1 MVEPRDI
8 KKIALQRAIYYPS
21 SEIYEQVAGFYDYG
35 TTGKKIK
42 RNFEDY
48 WRQYFLTE
56 LDENIHEIETTNI
69 MPEAVFKASGHL
81 DQFNDP
87 MIKCGR
93 CGSMEKA
100 EEVLEDQLGKPYEG
114 LETEELKEVIKEKE
128 VKCPTCKGELGKTGV
143 EVKEINLMFDVNI
156 GPTSEEKAYLR
167 PETAQGMF
175 TAFNREYHA
184 NREKLPLGLAQIGK
198 VYRNEISPR
207 QDLFRLREF
216 NQAEIQIFT
225 DPDEINEHPDYEEI
239 KNMEL
244 EVVPAGE
251 EKKAEKKTIK
261 ELKEEGKPE
270 KYLYYLAKMNE
281 FFKSL
286 GIEDMHLYEKSKE
299 EKSFYNKIQFDFE
312 AYFEAYDDYKEIAG
326 MHYRTDYDL
335 KQHMEHSGQ
344 NLEVNKEKEDGENKK
359 FIPHVL
365 EITFGIDRDI
375 LAILDSSYT
384 HDEEGNRN
392 YLALPGQVAPY
403 KAAVFPLVTKDGLTE
418 KAKEAYKEIYKEID
432 SYYDDSGSIG
442 RRYRR
447 ADEIGIP
454 YCITIDYDTLEDNTV
469 TVRNRDT
476 MEQDRVKIKELKKHL
491 SSRF

>member
-1 MVEPRDI
+1 MIQMIKPNDI

-21 SEIYEQVAGFYDYG
+21 SEIYEQIAGFYEYG
-35 TTGKKIK
+35 TTGKRIK
-42 RNFEDY
+42 NNFENY
-48 WRQYFLTE
+48 WRQYFITE
-56 LDENIHEIETTNI
+56 LDENIHEMETTNI

-81 DQFNDP
+81 EQFNDP

-93 CGSMEKA
+93 CGAMDKA
-100 EEVLEDQLGKPYEG
+100 EEVLEDQLGNPHEG
-114 LETEELKEVIKEKE
+114 LSIEELEEVIKEKE
-128 VKCPTCKGELGKTGV
+128 VKCPTCNGELGKTGA

-156 GPTSEEKAYLR
+156 GPTSEEKGYLR

-175 TAFNREYHA
+175 TSFNREYHA

-198 VYRNEISPR
+198 VFRNEISPR

-216 NQAEIQIFT
+216 NQAEIQIFI
-225 DPDEINEHPDYEEI
+225 DPDKINEHSNFEEI
-239 KNMEL
+239 KEK
-244 EVVPAGE
+244 EVKVVPAGE
-251 EKKAEKKTIK
+251 EQKKETKTMK

-270 KYLYYLAKMNE
+270 KYLYYLAKIHE
-281 FFKSL
+281 FFESL
-286 GIEDMHLYEKSKE
+286 GITDLHLYEKSKE

-312 AYFEAYDDYKEIAG
+312 AYFRSYDDYKEIAA

-335 KQHMEHSGQ
+335 KKHMKHSKQ
-344 NLEVNKEKEDGENKK
+344 NMEVTKEENGEKKK
-359 FIPHVL
+359 FTPHVL

-384 HDEEGNRN
+384 KDEKGNRN
-392 YLALPGQVAPY
+392 YFALPKQVSPY
-403 KAAVFPLVTKDGLTE
+403 KAAIFPLVTKDGLPE

-432 SYYDDSGSIG
+432 AYYDDSGSIG

-454 YCITIDYDTLEDNTV
+454 YCITIDYDSLEDNTV
-469 TVRNRDT
+469 TVRDRDT
-476 MEQDRVKIKELKKHL
+476 MKQDRVKIKELEEYL
-491 SSRF
+491 S